1 MWHLFRD
8 ENKTEH
14 LRKRTKGVRDMKKR
28 SLRILSLIVAI
39 VMVVAM
45 LPLSALADET
55 YPKQKVALVVY
66 SAEFTTMIKSAM
78 EKDATLDDLKEIAE
92 KFVAEGTEGIQ
103 VPQVKATLTPEDET
117 LQKVELVEAEGG
129 FNLFESLQMDI
140 PIVDRVKSK
149 VNENGGIISNL
160 SFVKELKDGIVSK
173 TETFVNDSMAKVF
186 SGLNVYGTIYRVYVA
201 DVPVK
206 DVDGTKYTLK
216 VEEFNSTKDPEAI
229 QAGYVLFDGEGDFHS
244 DREREE
250 VIKLRDDNHYQ
261 FLASKGSEYD
271 VGLKGDLNPL
281 VAIQD
286 WLSEKDWYKDPAKS
300 VIDNLIEKVTGKLDT
315 SFKFTFPGLWCA
327 ESNAGFTFQNT
338 DVADAALMN
347 SAFLMFDRDEIVE
360 ILKFMKELGKD
371 AFNELMVAAFGDEDA
386 GLPYDNLVT
395 LHTQLINSDE
405 EGQMSIDQDTLFK
418 IVKTYMAVIS
428 NLDLFNRI
436 KDANLVLPAI
446 LEAQADE
453 QGLVT
458 FNRQSNI
465 TLVWILKILPEL
477 KNVASAALD
486 QTGVTSQIPQPLL
499 KLFDYAMDAAAMAD
513 DALAE
518 FANGLPYALA
528 QRFGIVGP
536 KMQDDH
542 YVMIQTKAP
551 TDADNGAYWLNPF
564 AYTMDVTWKNADWAY
579 VTLADLGIIT
589 PYVAEGLYDF
599 VRNTTFEGTV
609 DAFLAK
615 VTRQDDKFV
624 TRALTGDL
632 DVTAA
637 LTAYI
642 TANVYGPLGLDNVF
656 ANKSEFLDGLNE
668 YLYNNGRT
676 TQNLMVYLNKQAKKA
691 KAVYAGNLNPLD
703 EEGNPLLDA
712 NGERV
717 YWQFYNV
724 DKSLTIVATKLI
736 KKSADDLAGLIAGD
750 NKVSET
756 KKDVISKT
764 GSTVATIVEKV
775 GTKIEATTAKVTS
788 QIASAA
794 KSVASKLF
802 SSAVSSVKT
811 VATSLFS
818 NIGKLF
824 SKSMITFNA

>member
-1 MWHLFRD
+1 
-8 ENKTEH
+8 
-14 LRKRTKGVRDMKKR
+14 MKKK

-45 LPLSALADET
+45 LPLSALAGT
-55 YPKQKVALVVY
+55 TAPKQKVALVVY
-66 SAEFTTMIKSAM
+66 GAEFTQLIAKSN
-78 EKDATLDDLKEIAE
+78 DLNDLQKLAE
-92 KFVAEGTEGIQ
+92 DFVAEGAS
-103 VPQVKATLTPEDET
+103 VPTVKATLTGKGDVAGEKVT
-117 LQKVELVEAEGG
+117 LTEATESDDRNLFSSLQTSIPVVEAVSTQLTDLGDRI
-129 FNLFESLQMDI
+129 FNKITDYDVTGIADRAKTKYNEFKSNSVTSTQN
-140 PIVDRVKSK
+140 IVDK
-149 VNENGGIISNL
+149 VMDGVFTNL
-160 SFVKELKDGIVSK
+160 QL
-173 TETFVNDSMAKVF
+173 
-186 SGLNVYGTIYRVYVA
+186 YGSVYRVYVGE
-201 DVPVK
+201 VPEGTYDLFIDEFGK
-206 DVDGTKYTLK
+206 DDGS
-216 VEEFNSTKDPEAI
+216 V
-229 QAGYVLFDGEGDFHS
+229 QAGYVLFDDGT
-244 DREREE
+244 
-250 VIKLRDDNHYQ
+250 DDNK
-261 FLASKGSEYD
+261 FNSKRLYEDVEVTLQKDGRTQYLGNQN
-271 VGLKGDLNPL
+271 VGLVGTIPGLDYVNKFNAVIEEFPIIKT
-281 VAIQD
+281 V
-286 WLSEKDWYKDPAKS
+286 LSALK
-300 VIDNLIEKVTGKLDT
+300 IELKEIDT
-315 SFKFTFPGLWCA
+315 SFSFIFPGLWCA
-327 ESNAGFTFQNT
+327 ESDAGFTFKNT
-338 DVADAALMN
+338 DIVDNALTASSFM
-347 SAFLMFDRDEIVE
+347 MVDREELVNVLKTIVD
-360 ILKFMKELGKD
+360 LGKD
-371 AFNELMVAAFGDEDA
+371 TIKEVMKAAFDEEYD
-386 GLPYDNLVT
+386 GYDNLVQ
-395 LHTQLINSDE
+395 LHLQLVNSD
-405 EGQMSIDQDTLFK
+405 EGQMSINSDKLFE
-418 IVKTYMAVIS
+418 IVKVYMAVIS
-428 NLDLFNRI
+428 NVGVVDR
-436 KDANLVLPAI
+436 LVDTHTGSLLTPFKLKVQLPAI
-446 LEAQADE
+446 LQATADE
-453 QGLVT
+453 AGLVT

-465 TLVWILKILPEL
+465 TLVWILKLLPMM
-477 KNVASAALD
+477 KNVAASALE
-486 QTGVTSQIPQPLL
+486 QTGVMDKMPKVLTQLL
-499 KLFDYAMDAAAMAD
+499 DYADQMAGKTED
-513 DALAE
+513 EIAE
-518 FANGLPYALA
+518 FVNGYPYALA

-542 YVMIQTKAP
+542 YIMLQVKAP
-551 TDADNGAYWLNPF
+551 VDIPQEGKESSEYWLNPL

>member
-1 MWHLFRD
+1 M
-8 ENKTEH
+8 E
-14 LRKRTKGVRDMKKR
+14 GVKDMKKKPV
-28 SLRILSLIVAI
+28 RIISLILAI

-286 WLSEKDWYKDPAKS
+286 WLSEKDWYKNPAKS

>member
-1 MWHLFRD
+1 M
-8 ENKTEH
+8 KK
-14 LRKRTKGVRDMKKR
+14 KRTLKIV
-28 SLRILSLIVAI
+28 SLILAI
-39 VMVVAM
+39 VMAISIM
-45 LPLSALADET
+45 PLAALAGESQIET
-55 YPKQKVALVVY
+55 KQKVAVVVY
-66 SAEFTTMIKSAM
+66 SAQFTQAVKTVLESDQPTPEELKT
-78 EKDATLDDLKEIAE
+78 TLEDL
-92 KFVAEGTEGIQ
+92 VANGLEGLK
-103 VPQVKATLTPEDET
+103 VPQVELSLTSEDEPGLDPIT
-117 LQKVELVEAEGG
+117 MQEAEN
-129 FNLFESLQMDI
+129 FNLFKSLKIESSLLAELNKAVDGN
-140 PIVDRVKSK
+140 PIS
-149 VNENGGIISNL
+149 G
-160 SFVKELKDGIVSK
+160 SFVDELKENVK
-173 TETFVNDSMAKVF
+173 TTAKTYVDTFMENMFGKFQIYGSM
-186 SGLNVYGTIYRVYVA
+186 YRVYTA
-201 DVPVK
+201 EVPATEA
-206 DVDGTKYTLK
+206 GTNYTLK
-216 VEEFNSTKDPEAI
+216 VEKFNKNNDPDVI
-229 QAGYVLFDGEGDFHS
+229 QAGYILCDEEGSRFKS
-244 DREREE
+244 DRIYHET
-250 VIKLRDDNHYQ
+250 ICYTGKDDYQ
-261 FLASKGSEYD
+261 FLGNQNA
-271 VGLKGDLNPL
+271 GLYFDLNPFN
-281 VAIQD
+281 AIQEWVD
-286 WLSEKDWYKDPAKS
+286 AKAEENELWKLSKK
-300 VIDNLIEKVTGKLDT
+300 IINGFLDT
-315 SFKFTFPGLWCA
+315 INKAISDKSKVNFIFPGLWCA
-327 ESNAGFTFQNT
+327 ESKAGFEFMNT
-338 DVADAALMN
+338 DLVDNPLMK
-347 SAFLMFDRDEIVE
+347 SDFLMVDRDEVVNV
-360 ILKFMKELGKD
+360 LKFVVDLGKD
-371 AFNELMVAAFGDEDA
+371 AFVELMKAAFGDEYA
-386 GLPYDNLVT
+386 GTYGEQEYDNLVV

-405 EGQMSIDQDTLFK
+405 EGQMSISQDALFE
-418 IVKTYMAVIS
+418 IVKVYLGIAS
-428 NLDLFNRI
+428 NLEIFQRV
-436 KDANLVLPAI
+436 KDADLVLPAI
-446 LEAQADE
+446 LEASADE
-453 QGLVT
+453 NGIVT
-458 FNRQSNI
+458 FNRDSNI
-465 TLVWILKILPEL
+465 TLVWGLKVIKQIIEKSPDLI
-477 KNVASAALD
+477 D
-486 QTGVTSQIPQPLL
+486 QADSIPAVYKTLYKYIA
-499 KLFDYAMDAAAMAD
+499 KLFTDGTE
-513 DALAE
+513 LTTS
-518 FANGLPYALA
+518 FVNGLPYSIA
-528 QRFGIVGP
+528 QAAGLVGP

-542 YVMIQTKAP
+542 YIMLQIKAP
-551 TDADNGAYWLNPF
+551 TDAEGGAYMLNPL
-564 AYTMDVTWKNADWAY
+564 AYTMDVTWKNENWAY

-775 GTKIEATTAKVTS
+775 GTRIEATTAKVTS

-811 VATSLFS
+811 VVTSLFS

>member
-1 MWHLFRD
+1 
-8 ENKTEH
+8 
-14 LRKRTKGVRDMKKR
+14 MKKR

-250 VIKLRDDNHYQ
+250 VIKLRDDKHYQ

>member
-1 MWHLFRD
+1 M
-8 ENKTEH
+8 KK
-14 LRKRTKGVRDMKKR
+14 KRTLKIV
-28 SLRILSLIVAI
+28 SLILAI
-39 VMVVAM
+39 VMAISIM
-45 LPLSALADET
+45 PLAALAGESQIET
-55 YPKQKVALVVY
+55 KQKVAVVVY
-66 SAEFTTMIKSAM
+66 SAQFTQAVKTVLESDEPTPEELKT
-78 EKDATLDDLKEIAE
+78 TLEDL
-92 KFVAEGTEGIQ
+92 VANGLEGLK
-103 VPQVKATLTPEDET
+103 VPQVELSLTSEDEPDLDPIT
-117 LQKVELVEAEGG
+117 MQEAEN
-129 FNLFESLQMDI
+129 FNLFKSLKIESSLLDYFKKAVDEN
-140 PIVDRVKSK
+140 PIDV
-149 VNENGGIISNL
+149 
-160 SFVKELKDGIVSK
+160 SFVDVLKENVK
-173 TETFVNDSMAKVF
+173 TTAETYVDTFMENLFGNFQIYGSM
-186 SGLNVYGTIYRVYVA
+186 YRVYTA
-201 DVPVK
+201 EVPATVN
-206 DVDGTKYTLK
+206 GTNYTLK
-216 VEEFNSTKDPEAI
+216 VEKFNKNNDPDVI
-229 QAGYVLFDGEGDFHS
+229 QAGYILCNEEGSRFKS
-244 DREREE
+244 DRIYRET
-250 VIKLRDDNHYQ
+250 IYYTGKNDYQ
-261 FLASKGSEYD
+261 FLGNQNA
-271 VGLKGDLNPL
+271 GLYFDLNPFNA
-281 VAIQD
+281 VQESVDAIYEENSL
-286 WLSEKDWYKDPAKS
+286 WKAAK
-300 VIDNLIEKVTGKLDT
+300 LIVDSFLKTINKAISDKTKV
-315 SFKFTFPGLWCA
+315 SFIFPGLWCA
-327 ESNAGFTFQNT
+327 ESNAGFEFMNT
-338 DVADAALMN
+338 DLVDNALMK
-347 SAFLMFDRDEIVE
+347 SDFLMVDRDEVVN
-360 ILKFMKELGKD
+360 ILKFVVDLGKD
-371 AFNELMVAAFGDEDA
+371 AFVELMKAAFGDEYA
-386 GLPYDNLVT
+386 GTYGEQEYDNLVV

-405 EGQMSIDQDTLFK
+405 EGQMSINQDTLFE
-418 IVKTYMAVIS
+418 IVKVYLGIAS
-428 NLDLFNRI
+428 NLDVFQRV
-436 KDANLVLPAI
+436 KDSDLVLPAI
-446 LEAQADE
+446 LEASADE
-453 QGLVT
+453 NGIVN
-458 FNRQSNI
+458 FNRDSNI
-465 TLVWILKILPEL
+465 TLVWGLKVIKQIIENSPDLLDQADSIPAVYKILY
-477 KNVASAALD
+477 KYIA
-486 QTGVTSQIPQPLL
+486 
-499 KLFDYAMDAAAMAD
+499 KLFAD
-513 DALAE
+513 GTELTTSLV
-518 FANGLPYALA
+518 NGLPYSIA
-528 QRFGIVGP
+528 QAAGIVGP

-542 YVMIQTKAP
+542 YIMLQVKAP
-551 TDADNGAYWLNPF
+551 VDIPQEGKESSEYWLNPL

-624 TRALTGDL
+624 TKALNGDL
-632 DVTAA
+632 DVTAV

-642 TANVYGPLGLDNVF
+642 VANVFGPLGLDNVF

-703 EEGNPLLDA
+703 ENGNPLLDA

-824 SKSMITFNA
+824 SRSMITFNA

>member
-1 MWHLFRD
+1 M
-8 ENKTEH
+8 E
-14 LRKRTKGVRDMKKR
+14 GVKDMKKKPV
-28 SLRILSLIVAI
+28 RIISLILAI

-45 LPLSALADET
+45 LPLSALAKET
-55 YPKQKVALVVY
+55 PKQKVALVVY
-66 SAEFTTMIKSAM
+66 GAEFTQMIAKSNS
-78 EKDATLDDLKEIAE
+78 LDDLKQLAE
-92 KFVAEGTEGIQ
+92 DFVAEGIT
-103 VPQVKATLTPEDET
+103 VPTLKATLTGKNELAGQTFT
-117 LQKVELVEAEGG
+117 LEEATDPVDR
-129 FNLFESLQMDI
+129 NLFSSLQTSI
-140 PIVDRVKSK
+140 PVVDKVKKDLNNKGDAIFAEVAKIDKLNLLSSLKEKYETFKTDSITSTQSAVSK
-149 VNENGGIISNL
+149 VMDGIFSNL
-160 SFVKELKDGIVSK
+160 Q
-173 TETFVNDSMAKVF
+173 
-186 SGLNVYGTIYRVYVA
+186 VYGSVYRVYVA
-201 DVPVK
+201 EVPEGTYDLYVDEFGK
-206 DVDGTKYTLK
+206 DDGS
-216 VEEFNSTKDPEAI
+216 V
-229 QAGYVLFDGEGDFHS
+229 QAGYILFDDESSDF
-244 DREREE
+244 
-250 VIKLRDDNHYQ
+250 
-261 FLASKGSEYD
+261 FSKRTYEDVTVEYAED
-271 VGLKGDLNPL
+271 GRTQYLGNQNVGLKGEIKGLEYINKFNKL
-281 VAIQD
+281 V
-286 WLSEKDWYKDPAKS
+286 SE
-300 VIDNLIEKVTGKLDT
+300 NELIKKALEILKIEVEEIDT
-315 SFKFTFPGLWCA
+315 SFSFIFPGLWTA
-327 ESNAGFTFQNT
+327 ETNAGFTFKNT
-338 DVADAALMN
+338 DIVDNALMA
-347 SAFLMFDRDEIVE
+347 SSFMMVDREELVNVLQFIVD
-360 ILKFMKELGKD
+360 LGKD
-371 AFNELMVAAFGDEDA
+371 TIKEVMKAAFDEEYD
-386 GLPYDNLVT
+386 GYDNLVQ
-395 LHTQLINSDE
+395 LHLQLVNSD
-405 EGQMSIDQDTLFK
+405 EGQMSINSDKLFE
-418 IVKTYMAVIS
+418 IVKVYMAVIS
-428 NLDLFNRI
+428 NVGVVDR
-436 KDANLVLPAI
+436 LVDTHTGSLLTPFKLKVQLPAI
-446 LEAQADE
+446 LQATADE
-453 QGLVT
+453 AGLVT

-465 TLVWILKILPEL
+465 TLVWILKLLPMM
-477 KNVASAALD
+477 KNVAASALE
-486 QTGVTSQIPQPLL
+486 QTGVMDKMPKVLTQLL
-499 KLFDYAMDAAAMAD
+499 DYADQMAGKTED
-513 DALAE
+513 EIAE
-518 FANGLPYALA
+518 FVNGYPYALA

-542 YVMIQTKAP
+542 YIMLQVKAP
-551 TDADNGAYWLNPF
+551 VDIPQEGKESSEYWLNPL

>member
-1 MWHLFRD
+1 M
-8 ENKTEH
+8 KK
-14 LRKRTKGVRDMKKR
+14 KRTLKIV
-28 SLRILSLIVAI
+28 SLILAI
-39 VMVVAM
+39 VMAISIM
-45 LPLSALADET
+45 PLAALAGESQIET
-55 YPKQKVALVVY
+55 KQKVAVVVY
-66 SAEFTTMIKSAM
+66 SAQFTQAVKTVLESEEPTPEELKT
-78 EKDATLDDLKEIAE
+78 TLEDL
-92 KFVAEGTEGIQ
+92 VANGLEGLK
-103 VPQVKATLTPEDET
+103 VPQVELSLTSEDEPDLDPIT
-117 LQKVELVEAEGG
+117 MQEAEN
-129 FNLFESLQMDI
+129 FNLFKSLKIESSLLDCFKKA
-140 PIVDRVKSK
+140 VD
-149 VNENGGIISNL
+149 ENSIDV
-160 SFVKELKDGIVSK
+160 SFVNVLKESVK
-173 TETFVNDSMAKVF
+173 TTAETYVDTFMENLFGNFQIYGSM
-186 SGLNVYGTIYRVYVA
+186 YRVYTA
-201 DVPVK
+201 EVPATVN
-206 DVDGTKYTLK
+206 GTNYTLK
-216 VEEFNSTKDPEAI
+216 VEKFNKNNDPDVI
-229 QAGYVLFDGEGDFHS
+229 QAGYILCNEEGSRFKS
-244 DREREE
+244 DRIYREK
-250 VIKLRDDNHYQ
+250 ICYTGKDDYQ
-261 FLASKGSEYD
+261 FLGNQNA
-271 VGLKGDLNPL
+271 GLYFDLNPFNAVQEYVDAKYEEKPL
-281 VAIQD
+281 WKAAKPIVDSFLITINKAISD
-286 WLSEKDWYKDPAKS
+286 KT
-300 VIDNLIEKVTGKLDT
+300 KVN
-315 SFKFTFPGLWCA
+315 FIFPGLWCA
-327 ESNAGFTFQNT
+327 ESNAGFEFMNT
-338 DVADAALMN
+338 DLVDNALMK
-347 SAFLMFDRDEIVE
+347 SDFLMVDRDEVVN
-360 ILKFMKELGKD
+360 ILKFVVDLGKD
-371 AFNELMVAAFGDEDA
+371 AFVELMKAAFGDEYA
-386 GLPYDNLVT
+386 GTYGEQEYDNLVV

-405 EGQMSIDQDTLFK
+405 EGQMSINQDTLFE
-418 IVKTYMAVIS
+418 IVKVYLGIAS
-428 NLDLFNRI
+428 NLDVFQRV
-436 KDANLVLPAI
+436 KDSDLVLPAI
-446 LEAQADE
+446 LEASADE
-453 QGLVT
+453 NGIVN
-458 FNRQSNI
+458 FNRDSNI
-465 TLVWILKILPEL
+465 TLVWGLKVIKQIIENSPDLLDQADSIPAVYKILY
-477 KNVASAALD
+477 KYIA
-486 QTGVTSQIPQPLL
+486 
-499 KLFDYAMDAAAMAD
+499 KLFAD
-513 DALAE
+513 GTELTTSLV
-518 FANGLPYALA
+518 NGLPYSIA
-528 QRFGIVGP
+528 QAAGIVGP

-542 YVMIQTKAP
+542 YIMLQVKAP
-551 TDADNGAYWLNPF
+551 VDIPQEGKESSEYWLNPL

-624 TRALTGDL
+624 TKALNGDL
-632 DVTAA
+632 DVTAV

-642 TANVYGPLGLDNVF
+642 VANVFGPLGLDNVF

-703 EEGNPLLDA
+703 ENGNPLLDA

-824 SKSMITFNA
+824 SRSMITFNA

>member
-1 MWHLFRD
+1 MKMYERG
-8 ENKTEH
+8 K
-14 LRKRTKGVRDMKKR
+14 RDMKKK

>member
-1 MWHLFRD
+1 M
-8 ENKTEH
+8 E
-14 LRKRTKGVRDMKKR
+14 GVKDMKKKPV
-28 SLRILSLIVAI
+28 RIISLILAI

-216 VEEFNSTKDPEAI
+216 VEEFNSTKDPGAI

-347 SAFLMFDRDEIVE
+347 STFLMFDRDEIVE

-564 AYTMDVTWKNADWAY
+564 AYTMDVKWINEDWVY
-579 VTLADLGIIT
+579 VTLADLGIIV
-589 PYVAEGLYDF
+589 PYFAEGIYDF

-609 DAFLAK
+609 DKFLSK
-615 VTRQDDKFV
+615 
-624 TRALTGDL
+624 LTNK
-632 DVTAA
+632 DVTFVSDIMSEKVDIGDQMVGI
-637 LTAYI
+637 LTAFVGEN
-642 TANVYGPLGLDNVF
+642 AFGSLGLDSLF
-656 ANKSEFLDGLNE
+656 GNKVDFISGLNK
-668 YLYNNGRT
+668 YLYENGKT
-676 TQNLMVYLNKQAKKA
+676 AQNLMVYVNRQAKKA
-691 KAVYAGNLNPLD
+691 KAVYAGDLTPQPIYD
-703 EEGNPLLDA
+703 
-712 NGERV
+712 GEDIV
-717 YWQFYNV
+717 DYTYWQFYNI
-724 DKSLTIVATKLI
+724 DKSTVTVATKLI
-736 KKSADDLAGLIAGD
+736 NKSTQDIASRIE
-750 NKVSET
+750 NPVKASIV
-756 KKDVISKT
+756 SKT
-764 GSTVATIVEKV
+764 GETVSAIVTNV
-775 GTKIEATTAKVTS
+775 GTRIEAQTAKIKAQVKE
-788 QIASAA
+788 AA
-794 KSVASKLF
+794 KSAIKQI
-802 SSAVSSVKT
+802 
-811 VATSLFS
+811 ATSALNVAKNVITNIFS
-818 NIGKLF
+818 NFGKLF
-824 SKSMITFNA
+824 SKSNSGMITFNA

>member
-1 MWHLFRD
+1 M
-8 ENKTEH
+8 E
-14 LRKRTKGVRDMKKR
+14 GVKDMKKKPV
-28 SLRILSLIVAI
+28 RIISLILAI

-149 VNENGGIISNL
+149 VNENSGIISNL

-250 VIKLRDDNHYQ
+250 VIKLRDDDHYQ

-286 WLSEKDWYKDPAKS
+286 WLSEKDWYKNPAKS

-542 YVMIQTKAP
+542 YIMLQVKAP
-551 TDADNGAYWLNPF
+551 VDIPQEGKESSEYWLNPL

>member
-1 MWHLFRD
+1 M
-8 ENKTEH
+8 E
-14 LRKRTKGVRDMKKR
+14 GVKDMKKKPV
-28 SLRILSLIVAI
+28 RIISLILAI

>member
-1 MWHLFRD
+1 
-8 ENKTEH
+8 
-14 LRKRTKGVRDMKKR
+14 MKKR